1 MMIQITSL
9 SHSYESQIITTLPTH
24 YYESYI
30 KMAITFNAH
39 DTQLP
44 KFVNLKNR

>member
-39 DTQLP
+39 GTIT
-44 KFVNLKNR
+44 KVCEFKNR

>member
-1 MMIQITSL
+1 MMIQITSP

-39 DTQLP
+39 DTQLQ
-44 KFVNLKNR
+44 L